1 MEDALETHTG
11 LAEQSPPTNLI
22 FVHEP
27 TNARGIPMAAS
38 NETLLAWLN
47 DAHAMEQQSID
58 MMEKQVNRLEHYPD
72 LQNAV
77 RSHLETTQKQ
87 ASRLETAIQKIGGET
102 STVKQGVAKFMGS
115 VANIVNQ
122 SAGDEVV
129 KSGIADY
136 AFEQFEIASYRS
148 LIAAAEHAGKDEIR
162 QICENNLQ
170 EEKEMASWLEANL
183 SDVTQQYL
191 QHERAGEPA
200 DH

>member
-1 MEDALETHTG
+1 MEAT
-11 LAEQSPPTNLI
+11 
-22 FVHEP
+22 
-27 TNARGIPMAAS
+27 

-58 MMEKQVNRLEHYPD
+58 MLEKQVDRLEHYPD

-77 RSHLETTQKQ
+77 RSHLETTRTQ
-87 ASRLETAIQKIGGET
+87 ANRLETAIEKLGGET
-102 STVKQGVAKFMGS
+102 STIKQGVAKFMGT

-148 LIAAAEHAGKDEIR
+148 LVAAADHAGKDEIR
-162 QICENNLQ
+162 QICEDNLQ
-170 EEKEMASWLEANL
+170 EEEEMAGWLETNL

-191 QHERAGEPA
+191 QRERAGGPT
-200 DH
+200 DR